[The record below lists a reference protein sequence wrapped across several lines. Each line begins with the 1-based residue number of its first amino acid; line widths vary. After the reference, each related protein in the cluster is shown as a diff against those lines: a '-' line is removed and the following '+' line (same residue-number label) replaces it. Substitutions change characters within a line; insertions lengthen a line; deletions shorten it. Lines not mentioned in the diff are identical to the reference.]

1 MKHSEI
7 YTKFMI
13 LYDKEETMSS
23 YPPLT
28 DYEIATLLNKAYLA
42 LIAQK
47 LTGNNPRQVGFEA
60 DIKAIEDIRPLII
73 TQSLTSIE
81 SQQVTASNEIQY
93 NTPDNPKMLYYIQS
107 SLQTND
113 NKESID
119 GKNHN
124 MIPTFLISHDD
135 SEKFKNSNYN
145 LPWIKNPVV
154 YLERDVLHV
163 LYDSYKIKNPGNLI
177 ITYIKEPIKFEKD
190 ENNNSDNQ
198 VFELND
204 SMAEELINLA
214 IILSAEIVQSPR
226 FTSKLQS
233 RPLES

>member
-13 LYDKEETMSS
+13 EYDKYETMSS
-23 YPPLT
+23 YPSLT

-60 DIKAIEDIRPLII
+60 DIKAIEDIRPLIV
-73 TQSLTSIE
+73 TQSITSIE
-81 SQQVTASNEIQY
+81 TQQVNSSNEIQY
-93 NTPDNPKMLYYIQS
+93 EVPTNPKMLYYIQS
-107 SLQTND
+107 TLNVD
-113 NKESID
+113 NKQSID
-119 GKNHN
+119 QKIHN
-124 MIPTFLISHDD
+124 TIPTVLISHDNAD
-135 SEKFKNSNYN
+135 NFKNSIYN

-154 YLERDVLHV
+154 YIDGNTLHV
-163 LYDSYKIKNPGNLI
+163 LYDSYKIKNPGKLNV
-177 ITYIKEPIKFEKD
+177 TYIKEPTKFEKD

-214 IILSAEIVQSPR
+214 IILSSEIVQSPR
-226 FTSKLQS
+226 FTSKIQS